1 MKMSAGDRNRNGSDG
16 CSPDRTDRG
25 AALRIAGPGCG
36 RLSVPSGRLAALG
49 RSRRRGVGRGCT
61 PQFASL
67 GRREGFPHAE
77 APEKTTAGAAV
88 GETTERVPFD
98 GRSQTAVQPRCGI
111 ASCLKRYFF
120 RGSADDASG
129 AAAAGGGPR
138 YGCKDGGAQEPR
150 FGKPAAAANGRED
163 EGRVV
168 AFGGRLEEG

>member
-1 MKMSAGDRNRNGSDG
+1 MLAR
-16 CSPDRTDRG
+16 PH
-25 AALRIAGPGCG
+25 GPGCRAANRRTRVRPAVCAVG
-36 RLSVPSGRLAALG
+36 PDAALG

-111 ASCLKRYFF
+111 ESLPETIFF